1 LRLIIPIRALAFCSS
16 LEAWENEVF
25 LWLSD
30 LGEITEP
37 SRRRGF
43 MLKLELLK
51 FPKGLLN
58 MLDFISILGDT
69 EIMGYAI
76 NLSKEPA

>member
-1 LRLIIPIRALAFCSS
+1 LRLIILISALAFCSS
-16 LEAWENEVF
+16 LEACENE
-25 LWLSD
+25 WLSD

-37 SRRRGF
+37 SSRRGF
-43 MLKLELLK
+43 MLKLELLR

-58 MLDFISILGDT
+58 ILDFISIFGDT